1 MIQQKYIDTASAVGA
16 PLFVGQD
23 HSGQWIVRDARNL
36 CGGLFVNQ
44 NEAIRFAMLECQRRP
59 QSVIILPDGLEIDAL
74 APIPL
79 PRKRTTDAA

>member
-1 MIQQKYIDTASAVGA
+1 MIQRQVIDTATAVRA

-23 HSGQWIVRDARNL
+23 RSGRWVVRDARNL
-36 CGGLFVNQ
+36 CGGLFVNR

-59 QSVIILPDGLEIDAL
+59 QSVIMLPNGLEIDAL

-79 PRKRTTDAA
+79 PNQRTAGAG